1 MAAHVSLA
9 AGPPVLIGDVPATIA
24 ALAERVKE
32 VPAPVSVSFVYA
44 HEFSRMYV
52 PFLRSLDLKKMRKFR
67 FSTKTKAAHV

>member
-32 VPAPVSVSFVYA
+32 VP
-44 HEFSRMYV
+44 H
-52 PFLRSLDLKKMRKFR
+52 PFLSHLSMPTSSHACTFR
-67 FSTKTKAAHV
+67 FLGP